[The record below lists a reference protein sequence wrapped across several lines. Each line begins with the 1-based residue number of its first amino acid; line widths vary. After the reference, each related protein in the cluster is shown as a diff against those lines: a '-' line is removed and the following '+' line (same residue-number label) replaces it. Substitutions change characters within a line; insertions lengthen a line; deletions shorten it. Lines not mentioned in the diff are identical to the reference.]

1 MNSLAC
7 RYTHG
12 KVVTTVWDTDTD
24 HRPRNL
30 HGENRV
36 VLKNPVNVFEIG
48 QQLYETKQMF
58 IKRGVEAAQA
68 AGANLLN
75 AERNAA
81 SSFHFFAR
89 DVMQYSPAT
98 AKQYV
103 RVYERFADSTLRS
116 RVEGLFGVGD
126 LAMLAV
132 YTDDELNDV
141 VSAKEADPSMT
152 REQLRLLL
160 KKRQAA

>member
-1 MNSLAC
+1 MLNKPA
-7 RYTHG
+7 
-12 KVVTTVWDTDTD
+12 
-24 HRPRNL
+24 
-30 HGENRV
+30 
-36 VLKNPVNVFEIG
+36 NVIKIG
-48 QQLYETKQMF
+48 QQLYETKQLF
-58 IKRGVEAAQA
+58 TKRRVEAAQA

-81 SSFHFFAR
+81 SQFHIFAR
-89 DVMQYSPAT
+89 KALQYSPAT

-126 LAMLAV
+126 LAMLAA

-152 REQLRLLL
+152 REQLRQFL
-160 KKRQAA
+160 KELQTA